1 METINCQRCG
11 KEIEK
16 RWRRKYCNKCR
27 KIVDDELAKI
37 YVEKHKKCKKES
49 I

>member
-27 KIVDDELAKI
+27 KIVDDELAKE
-37 YVEKHKKCKKES
+37 YCKKQKEKKNFTS
-49 I
+49 